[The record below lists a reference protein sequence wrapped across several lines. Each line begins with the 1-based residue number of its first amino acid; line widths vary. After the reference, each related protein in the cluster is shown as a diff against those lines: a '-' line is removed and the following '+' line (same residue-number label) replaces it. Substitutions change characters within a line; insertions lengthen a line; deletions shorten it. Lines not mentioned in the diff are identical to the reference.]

1 MEKLSQIKHF
11 DFARE
16 TFANGEKNLQNS
28 QKVINCCESS
38 YA

>member
-16 TFANGEKNLQNS
+16 TFANGEGNS
-28 QKVINCCESS
+28 QKLINCCESS